1 MKERKIKT
9 DKPRKKALKSS
20 NIKTALMELSKT
32 NKPFHRSRF
41 SELGIGNYSESL
53 VKHFF
58 LQKDVKIGCWKFSKK
73 KVEARGY
80 KNLTDLSNNEGFF
93 RTDLLYLLRTKN
105 GKQKAKIKPRKVIE
119 KDLKISQNLFN
130 LTYTI

>member
-1 MKERKIKT
+1 MKTRKIKRN
-9 DKPRKKALKSS
+9 KYKRALKNS

-32 NKPFHRSRF
+32 NKPFHRIRF
-41 SELGIGNYSESL
+41 SELGISNYPESL
-53 VKHFF
+53 IKHFF
-58 LQKDVKIGCWKFSKK
+58 LQKDVKTGYWKFSKK
-73 KVEARGY
+73 KVEIRGY
-80 KNLTDLSNNEGFF
+80 KNLIDLSNNEGFF

-130 LTYTI
+130 LTYSI